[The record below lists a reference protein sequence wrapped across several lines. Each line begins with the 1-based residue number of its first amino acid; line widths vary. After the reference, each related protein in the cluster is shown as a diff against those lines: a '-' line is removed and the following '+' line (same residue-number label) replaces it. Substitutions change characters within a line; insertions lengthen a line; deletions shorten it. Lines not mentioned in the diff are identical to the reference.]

1 MKNYQH
7 LLNIEQQRIIMMGG
21 VPGSGKSTITKEFE
35 EVGYKI
41 FCPDTYRGIISR
53 TKPNRENW
61 TNSMHESDQAVSS
74 EAWNLA
80 YKEANEALK
89 AGYSIVFDAMLQT
102 QKARRTFFAQFD
114 KMKLP
119 YHSVFSVVE
128 LETAKARNKKRFEE
142 GGRFVPEFI
151 IEEKWKTQVCPQI
164 SEGFT
169 ETIIV
174 HNDLLMDRVLDSTTR
189 EELINSIIEN
199 PREAIYAMH
208 NNNTLKDF
216 FPSLHAC
223 WGLKQDNVHHNR
235 TLEEH
240 MITAAELIEDRSPVA
255 VISTLLHD
263 VGKARTKEYFVKV
276 IAENEYGFKLGEKLV
291 AVKDNGVAVTV
302 KSKSFQKMSESMFL
316 MSLDTIEKDMNAHY
330 YDHDKVGAILARRD
344 LISLGFDEKF
354 ADDVYGYIVFHMD
367 LPYKPVSKSSMQR
380 LIKKVTPEKMPILF
394 AIRKADKLSGN
405 TDVNFLEDHKQMIEQ
420 ANEIINN
427 SNLKNKGR

>member
-1 MKNYQH
+1 MTNYYH
-7 LLNIEQQRIIMMGG
+7 LLNTDQQKIIALGG
-21 VPGSGKSTITKEFE
+21 VPGSGKSTIAKEFE
-35 EVGYKI
+35 KVGYKV
-41 FCPDTYRGIISR
+41 FCPDTYRGIISK

-61 TNSMHESDQAVSS
+61 TEAMHESDQAVSS
-74 EAWNLA
+74 EAWELA

-89 AGYSIVFDAMLQT
+89 SGFSIVFDAMLQT
-102 QKARRTFFAQFD
+102 QKVRRALFAQFD
-114 KMKLP
+114 KNKLP
-119 YHSVFSVVE
+119 YYSIFSAVE
-128 LETAKARNKKRFEE
+128 VETAKARNKQRASA
-142 GGRFVPEFI
+142 GGRFVPEFVI
-151 IEEKWKTQVCPQI
+151 DEKWKTQVFPQI

-169 ETIIV
+169 ETIVV
-174 HNDLLMDRVLDSTTR
+174 HNDLLLDRVLDSTTR
-189 EELINSIIEN
+189 EELISSIIKN
-199 PREAIYAMH
+199 PRLAISTMRE
-208 NNNTLKDF
+208 NDTLKDF
-216 FPSLHAC
+216 FPSLNAC

-240 MITAAELIEDRSPVA
+240 MIKAAELIEDRSAVA

-263 VGKARTKEYFVKV
+263 VGKSRTKEFFVKV

-302 KSKSFQKMSESMFL
+302 KSRSYQKMSESVLL

-354 ADDVYGYIVFHMD
+354 ADDVYAYIVYHMD

-380 LIKKVTPEKMPILF
+380 LVKKVTPERMPILF

-405 TDVNFLEDHKQMIEQ
+405 TDADFLEDHKKMIEQ
-420 ANEIINN
+420 VEEIVNN
-427 SNLKNKGR
+427 PYSKTNKK